1 MKAPLISHRQR
12 SRQCKS
18 NFTLDAHRQQWQGL
32 HAPATARQAADEQ
45 EEQVTCKCAG
55 MIGADAAAMAR
66 QVPIF
71 ELLRKFD
78 GARLQDDI
86 KAGRR
91 RYRLTRLPAFLV
103 LHVKRFTKN
112 NFFLEKNPTIVN
124 FPVRNLELRDIVPV
138 PSGAPVTDNCSS
150 SICVKRYVRSSWT
163 AMLSI
168 MGRIG
173 QYC

>member
-1 MKAPLISHRQR
+1 MWAVVRNEIYVSVH
-12 SRQCKS
+12 
-18 NFTLDAHRQQWQGL
+18 
-32 HAPATARQAADEQ
+32 
-45 EEQVTCKCAG
+45 
-55 MIGADAAAMAR
+55 AAAVGLTRLLRGR

-91 RYRLTRLPAFLV
+91 RYRLTCLPAFLV

-138 PSGAPVTDNCSS
+138 PSGAPAANACNPRMWEATRALRAEAQC
-150 SICVKRYVRSSWT
+150 RASWGT
-163 AMLSI
+163 
-168 MGRIG
+168 
-173 QYC
+173 

>member
-1 MKAPLISHRQR
+1 ML
-12 SRQCKS
+12 
-18 NFTLDAHRQQWQGL
+18 
-32 HAPATARQAADEQ
+32 
-45 EEQVTCKCAG
+45 
-55 MIGADAAAMAR
+55 GADLAAMAR

-124 FPVRNLELRDIVPV
+124 FPVRNLELRDIIPV
-138 PSGAPVTDNCSS
+138 PSGAPVTGM
-150 SICVKRYVRSSWT
+150 IAAPPCV
-163 AMLSI
+163 
-168 MGRIG
+168 
-173 QYC
+173 

>member
-1 MKAPLISHRQR
+1 MILYLHVVLDRHWKNCSSVFMWHVGCYLIVYLIRASC
-12 SRQCKS
+12 SR
-18 NFTLDAHRQQWQGL
+18 G
-32 HAPATARQAADEQ
+32 
-45 EEQVTCKCAG
+45 
-55 MIGADAAAMAR
+55 GADRPISAR

-138 PSGAPVTDNCSS
+138 PSGAPATSTS
-150 SICVKRYVRSSWT
+150 T
-163 AMLSI
+163 PL
-168 MGRIG
+168 
-173 QYC
+173 